1 MGIKKSE
8 NTQKKFKQKV
18 RKISIWWKL
27 LVPVNVV
34 VLALCLLLGLFSYN
48 TLEEE
53 MMAMGQTQA
62 LTVGRLAETSLDANV
77 IAQITQPGME
87 DTDLYKSQQEILIN
101 IQEKGNVLY
110 IYTLYTDGNKVYYGV
125 DADTSENACAIGEEF
140 EVSLSEM
147 SSVFNGKEYVEDEID
162 NSDGEALLTTY
173 VPITTDD
180 GTVVAVLGCDYDA
193 STIVAELNDSQQ
205 KTIILALEGL
215 VVGLIIVVLTIRSI
229 MKGLNDVNTKLYDLV
244 NNEGDLTQKLE
255 IKSGDELELIANNVN
270 DMLEYI
276 RGIMLNIAGGS
287 TQLNS
292 SSKLVVSNL
301 TAAQESITD
310 VSATMEE
317 MSAGM
322 EETSAALAEI
332 NDSIMD
338 ISDEIENINGRA
350 EDGKDSSDDIMT
362 KAAAVYQNAIAEQEE
377 AKRLADEMSATVNE
391 KIEKSKAVETISA
404 LTDNIIS
411 ITSQTNLLSLNAS
424 IEAARAGEAGRGF
437 AVVADEIGK
446 LATNSAEAAAEI
458 QVVSKQVIDAVN
470 ELAAEAEKMIQ
481 FMDETAMSGYEK
493 LLVTSKDYQNDVGNM
508 NQMMTEFATS
518 SENLKVNV
526 EAIRDSVNAVNITI
540 EESARGITSV
550 SEATVNITTSVD
562 DIGTEANSNLDIA
575 NGLDS
580 EVNRFKL
587 N

>member
-1 MGIKKSE
+1 MGMKKSAGKE
-8 NTQKKFKQKV
+8 KVFKQKV

-27 LVPVNVV
+27 LVPVNLVI
-34 VLALCLLLGLFSYN
+34 LLLCATIGVFSYN

-53 MMAMGQTQA
+53 MMAMGQMQA
-62 LTVGRLAETSLDANV
+62 ITVGRLASNSLDPEV
-77 IAQITQPGME
+77 VAQITQPGME
-87 DTDLYKSQQEILIN
+87 STDLYKSQQEILIN
-101 IQEKGNVLY
+101 YQEKGNVLY
-110 IYTLYTDGNKVYYGV
+110 IYTLYTDGQTVYYGV
-125 DADTSENACAIGEEF
+125 DADTSEDACAIGEEF
-140 EVSLSEM
+140 EVSLSEIA
-147 SSVFNGKEYVEDEID
+147 SVFEGEEYVEDEID
-162 NSDGEALLTTY
+162 NSNGEALLTTY
-173 VPITTDD
+173 VPILAED
-180 GTVVAVLGCDYDA
+180 GTVAAVLGCDYDA
-193 STIVAELNDSQQ
+193 STIVYELNDSQT
-205 KTIILALEGL
+205 KLVMLTLEGIAL
-215 VVGLIIVVLTIRSI
+215 SVIVVIFIIRNI
-229 MKGLNDVNTKLYDLV
+229 MKGLTGVNAKLYDLV

-255 IKSGDELELIANNVN
+255 IKSGDELELIAGNVN
-270 DMLEYI
+270 AMLEYI
-276 RGIMLNIAGGS
+276 RGIMLNIAGNS
-287 TQLNS
+287 TNLNT

-332 NDSIMD
+332 NESIVD
-338 ISDEIENINGRA
+338 ISEEIDTINERA
-350 EDGKDSSDDIMT
+350 EDGKESSDDIMS
-362 KAAAVYQNAIAEQEE
+362 KAAAVYQNAVSEQEE
-377 AKRLADEMSATVNE
+377 AKRLADAMSASVNE

-458 QVVSKQVIDAVN
+458 QIVSKQVIDAVN
-470 ELAAEAEKMIQ
+470 ELATEAEKMIA

-526 EAIRDSVNAVNITI
+526 EAIRDSVNAVNIAI

-562 DIGTEANSNLDIA
+562 DIGVEANSNLDIA

>member
-1 MGIKKSE
+1 MGIKKSKE
-8 NTQKKFKQKV
+8 TQKNFKQKV

-27 LVPVNVV
+27 LLPVTAVILV
-34 VLALCLLLGLFSYN
+34 LCLLLGLFSYN
-48 TLEEE
+48 TLKEE

-62 LTVGRLAETSLDANV
+62 LTVARLAEENLDPAV
-77 IAQITQPGME
+77 VAQITEPGME
-87 DTDLYKSQQEILIN
+87 SSAEYKSQQEVLIN
-101 IQEKGNVLY
+101 FQEKGNVLY

-125 DADTSENACAIGEEF
+125 DADTTESACAIGDEF
-140 EVSLSEM
+140 ELSLSEL
-147 SSVFNGKEYVEDEID
+147 SDVFDGKEYVEDEID
-162 NSDGEALLTTY
+162 ISDGEALLTTY
-173 VPITTDD
+173 VPIVAAD
-180 GTVVAVLGCDYDA
+180 GTVAAVLGCDYDA
-193 STIVAELNDSQQ
+193 STIVYELNDSRT
-205 KTIILALEGL
+205 KTMTLTLEGVVVSLL
-215 VVGLIIVVLTIRSI
+215 VIFFIVRNI
-229 MKGLNDVNTKLYDLV
+229 MKGLNGVNVKLYDLV

-270 DMLEYI
+270 AMLEYI
-276 RGIMLNIAGGS
+276 RGIMINIAGGS

-332 NDSIMD
+332 NESIMD
-338 ISDEIENINGRA
+338 ISDEIETINGRA
-350 EDGKDSSDDIMT
+350 EDGKASSDDIMT

-377 AKRLADEMSATVNE
+377 AKRLAEEMSAAVNE

-458 QVVSKQVIDAVN
+458 RVVSKQVIDAVN

-481 FMDETAMSGYEK
+481 FMDETAMTGYEK

-508 NQMMTEFATS
+508 NQMMTEFAAS

-526 EAIRDSVNAVNITI
+526 EAIRDSVNAVNIAI

-562 DIGTEANSNLDIA
+562 DIGFEANSNLDIA

>member
-8 NTQKKFKQKV
+8 KTQKKFKQKV
-18 RKISIWWKL
+18 RKISILWKL

-53 MMAMGQTQA
+53 MTAMGQTQA

-101 IQEKGNVLY
+101 VQEKGNVLY

-140 EVSLSEM
+140 EVSLSEL

-215 VVGLIIVVLTIRSI
+215 VVGLIIVVLTIRNI

-377 AKRLADEMSATVNE
+377 AKRLADEMSAAVNE

-458 QVVSKQVIDAVN
+458 QIVSKQVIDAVN

-526 EAIRDSVNAVNITI
+526 EAIRDAVNAVNITI

>member
-8 NTQKKFKQKV
+8 KTQKKFKQKV

-53 MMAMGQTQA
+53 MTAMGQTQA
-62 LTVGRLAETSLDANV
+62 LTVGRLAETSLDANA

-87 DTDLYKSQQEILIN
+87 DTVLYKSQQEILIN

-110 IYTLYTDGNKVYYGV
+110 IYTLYTDGNKVYYGI

-140 EVSLSEM
+140 EVSLSEL

-173 VPITTDD
+173 VPIKAED

-193 STIVAELNDSQQ
+193 STIVYELKDSQT
-205 KTIILALEGL
+205 KMITLALEGL
-215 VVGLIIVVLTIRSI
+215 VVGLVVVILTIRSI
-229 MKGLNDVNTKLYDLV
+229 MKGLNGVNVKLYDLV

-292 SSKLVVSNL
+292 SSQLVVSNL

-332 NDSIMD
+332 NESVYG
-338 ISDEIENINGRA
+338 ISDEIDVINERA
-350 EDGKDSSDDIMT
+350 EGGKESSDDIML

-377 AKRLADEMSATVNE
+377 AKRLADEMSASVNE
-391 KIEKSKAVETISA
+391 KIEKSKAVETIRA

-458 QVVSKQVIDAVN
+458 QVVSQQVIDAVN
-470 ELAAEAEKMIQ
+470 ELATEAEKMIQ

-493 LLVTSKDYQNDVGNM
+493 LLATSKDYQSDVGDM
-508 NQMMTEFATS
+508 NQMMTEFAAS
-518 SENLKVNV
+518 SENLKTNV
-526 EAIRDSVNAVNITI
+526 EAIKESVNAVNIAI

-562 DIGTEANSNLDIA
+562 DIGNEANSNLDIA
-575 NGLDS
+575 NGLDI

-587 N
+587 